1 MYLITSQGVIATL
14 YPDLYTGSS
23 DTFRSRR
30 ENLDGREKG
39 SLSNESEV
47 ASLKAAS
54 GVPTMDLSPVP
65 DCLALSP
72 ECAPASLL
80 TIPLTT
86 TCTEWKASIG
96 CLENAGAVCTDAER
110 DVIKSYE
117 SALCDGDDEGPM
129 LEESGSASAEPK
141 NSKLEV
147 GEEDHLE
154 GVPEE
159 SSLLRKSLI
168 PTEDK
173 ISSYS
178 ASRRLDGAV
187 TLSGTNQGTCYVTT
201 EDCFG
206 TGPPSGTSAY
216 APDERCTFTINGAT
230 DFSVTR
236 FDVESGYDYLTV
248 GGVQYDGT
256 SGPSDGSFTAGQ
268 QITWFSDYMVHRPG
282 FEICLAPSI
291 SHHFWDFRGCT
302 TGAPVYESFQS
313 VAATPMNGPTCSADG
328 LSLDGNDDYVDIT
341 NFEFGGT
348 TSIELYVKHDSFS
361 SYSRVFDF
369 GNGHPSDNVAL
380 INVGT
385 TSTISWNV
393 YQGVH
398 NTYLATSNFD
408 TSTWTHVVVTVS
420 GTNMKIYKNGVLAGT
435 KTDGH
440 EPNVLTRTNH
450 WLGRAAF
457 ASYGYFDGTIAYVKM
472 WHGEELQQSDVT
484 SLYSHHNTAHHF
496 WDFRGCTSNQID
508 IVEGQP
514 FVSNGKAVMKFRG
527 EYWYLVRRVPHH
539 LNRWHQ
545 ATDNLRGT
553 QAAYGSYNTDAVS
566 GTDEF
571 SLQFSS
577 LTWDKMLVNTGD
589 NSKWVELS
597 RTLVDSFA
605 TLECNHCQMNF
616 IMTSEG
622 NTTPFQYMRQV
633 QPEDPWI
640 SPSDHVTGPQLYGE
654 NSNTAWAVDSTGA
667 NVWVNSIDGP
677 GDGATWTY
685 YDDIIAGDL
694 VATPKNGASCGADGL
709 RLDGNNDYAD
719 IDDWEWGGTTSIEV
733 YVKYDSFNDHSRVF
747 DFSNGAGSD
756 NVMLYNQGTIST
768 VGWQV
773 LLGSAYKGHATSNFD
788 SSTWTHVVATVSGTN
803 MKIYKNGVLAGTRT
817 DGWEPNVLT
826 RSQHWLGRSAY
837 SHEGYFDGTIAYLKM
852 WHGVELQQ
860 SDVTSLYAPHNTA
873 HHFWDFRGCTTGAP
887 VRDSTCSSSC
897 ESSSV
902 WYFPMNQ
909 NTQYFDAESFTFSA
923 EWTIETW
930 VYPTDLSSSRFW
942 LNFHSSENCILFR
955 TSMFPNTNQWFHMV
969 ITYTGGSMTVYRDG
983 VVTTDGIYSSYCGSP
998 SGSLV
1003 FANDQDG
1010 NVVNDPS
1017 QASGHYQST
1026 VAIYNQ
1032 AKSAEEIQG
1041 TAAST
1046 EINALDPTLYALWAD
1061 NTGTDLT
1068 GNGNTA
1074 TLTSASV
1081 AGGPSEHSGWKQ
1093 RLR

>member
-80 TIPLTT
+80 TVPLTT

-117 SALCDGDDEGPM
+117 GALCDGDDEGPM
-129 LEESGSASAEPK
+129 LEESGSASAESK

-147 GEEDHLE
+147 GVEDHLK

-178 ASRRLDGAV
+178 ASRRLDDA
-187 TLSGTNQGTCYVTT
+187 
-201 EDCFG
+201 
-206 TGPPSGTSAY
+206 A
-216 APDERCTFTINGAT
+216 
-230 DFSVTR
+230 
-236 FDVESGYDYLTV
+236 
-248 GGVQYDGT
+248 
-256 SGPSDGSFTAGQ
+256 
-268 QITWFSDYMVHRPG
+268 
-282 FEICLAPSI
+282 
-291 SHHFWDFRGCT
+291 HHFWDFRGSRTCRVYDDFAT
-302 TGAPVYESFQS
+302 TVDLIAV
-313 VAATPMNGPTCSADG
+313 PMNGATCSADG
-328 LSLDGNDDYVDIT
+328 LSLDGNDDYADIT
-341 NFEFGGT
+341 DFEFGGT
-348 TSIELYVKHDSFS
+348 TSIEVYVKYDSFNNFG
-361 SYSRVFDF
+361 RVFDF
-369 GNGHPSDNVAL
+369 SNGENSDNVYL
-380 INVGT
+380 STWST
-385 TSTISWNV
+385 TSTVDWSV
-393 YQGVH
+393 RRGSTQKAL
-398 NTYLATSNFD
+398 TTSNFD
-408 TSTWTHVVVTVS
+408 SSTWTHVVVTVS
-420 GTNMKIYKNGVLAGT
+420 GTTMKIYKNGALAGT
-435 KTDGH
+435 MTDGN
-440 EPNVLTRTNH
+440 EPNVLTRTQH
-450 WLGRAAF
+450 WLGRSAW
-457 ASYGYFDGTIAYVKM
+457 STDGYFDGTIAYLKM
-472 WHGEELQQSDVT
+472 WHGVELQQLDVT
-484 SLYSHHNTAHHF
+484 DLYAPHNTAHHF
-496 WDFRGCTSNQID
+496 WDFRGCTTGGS
-508 IVEGQP
+508 V
-514 FVSNGKAVMKFRG
+514 
-527 EYWYLVRRVPHH
+527 
-539 LNRWHQ
+539 
-545 ATDNLRGT
+545 TD
-553 QAAYGSYNTDAVS
+553 S
-566 GTDEF
+566 
-571 SLQFSS
+571 
-577 LTWDKMLVNTGD
+577 
-589 NSKWVELS
+589 
-597 RTLVDSFA
+597 
-605 TLECNHCQMNF
+605 
-616 IMTSEG
+616 
-622 NTTPFQYMRQV
+622 
-633 QPEDPWI
+633 
-640 SPSDHVTGPQLYGE
+640 
-654 NSNTAWAVDSTGA
+654 
-667 NVWVNSIDGP
+667 
-677 GDGATWTY
+677 
-685 YDDIIAGDL
+685 IAGDL
-694 VATPKNGASCGADGL
+694 VATPVNGASCGADGL

-719 IDDWEWGGTTSIEV
+719 IDDWEWGGTTSFEVYVKYDTWGYYTYVFDLNSGGGSGSDNVRLGNHGSSSNILWSVYQGSTQKFSDSLGHFDSATWTHVVVTVKGAAMKVYTNGVLAGTKTDGHEPNVMTRTQHWLGRSGFGGGYMDGTIAYVKIWHGVELQQSDVTSLYSPHNTAHHFWDFRGCTTGGSVTDSIAGDLVATPVNGPVCGADGLRLDGNDDYVDINDWTWGGTTSIEV
-733 YVKYDSFNDHSRVF
+733 YVKYDSFNSYSHVL
-747 DFSNGAGSD
+747 DFGSGDSSD
-756 NVMLYNQGTIST
+756 NVVLNNYGTTSTIGWYVYQGPTNKYLT
-768 VGWQV
+768 
-773 LLGSAYKGHATSNFD
+773 TSNFD
-788 SSTWTHVVATVSGTN
+788 SSTWTHVVVTVSGTT
-803 MKIYKNGVLAGTRT
+803 MKIYKNGALAGTKT
-817 DGWEPNVLT
+817 DGHEPNVLT
-826 RSQHWLGRSAY
+826 RTQHWLGRSAW
-837 SHEGYFDGTIAYLKM
+837 SHHGYFDGTIAYLKM

-860 SDVTSLYAPHNTA
+860 LDVTDLYAPHNTA
-873 HHFWDFRGCTTGAP
+873 HHFWDFRGCTTGSP

-930 VYPTDLSSSRFW
+930 VYPTDSSSKFW
-942 LNFHSSENCILFR
+942 LNFHSEDNCMLFQ
-955 TSMFPNTNQWFHMV
+955 TKMFPNTNQWYHMV
-969 ITYTGGSMTVYRDG
+969 ITYTSSGMTIYRDG

-1003 FANDQDG
+1003 FGNDQDG

>member
-1 MYLITSQGVIATL
+1 
-14 YPDLYTGSS
+14 
-23 DTFRSRR
+23 
-30 ENLDGREKG
+30 
-39 SLSNESEV
+39 
-47 ASLKAAS
+47 
-54 GVPTMDLSPVP
+54 
-65 DCLALSP
+65 
-72 ECAPASLL
+72 
-80 TIPLTT
+80 
-86 TCTEWKASIG
+86 
-96 CLENAGAVCTDAER
+96 
-110 DVIKSYE
+110 
-117 SALCDGDDEGPM
+117 
-129 LEESGSASAEPK
+129 
-141 NSKLEV
+141 
-147 GEEDHLE
+147 
-154 GVPEE
+154 
-159 SSLLRKSLI
+159 
-168 PTEDK
+168 
-173 ISSYS
+173 
-178 ASRRLDGAV
+178 
-187 TLSGTNQGTCYVTT
+187 
-201 EDCFG
+201 
-206 TGPPSGTSAY
+206 
-216 APDERCTFTINGAT
+216 
-230 DFSVTR
+230 
-236 FDVESGYDYLTV
+236 
-248 GGVQYDGT
+248 
-256 SGPSDGSFTAGQ
+256 
-268 QITWFSDYMVHRPG
+268 
-282 FEICLAPSI
+282 
-291 SHHFWDFRGCT
+291 
-302 TGAPVYESFQS
+302 
-313 VAATPMNGPTCSADG
+313 MNGPTCSADG

-361 SYSRVFDF
+361 SYSRVLDF
-369 GNGHPSDNVAL
+369 GNGHPSDNVQL

-385 TSTISWNV
+385 TSTISWGV
-393 YQGVH
+393 WQG
-398 NTYLATSNFD
+398 TSTWKGLEASNFD

-472 WHGEELQQSDVT
+472 WHGVELQQSDVT
-484 SLYSHHNTAHHF
+484 SLYSPHNTAHHF

-514 FVSNGKAVMKFRG
+514 FVINGKAIMKFRG

-605 TLECNHCQMNF
+605 TLECSLCQMNF
-616 IMTSEG
+616 IMTSDG
-622 NTTPFQYMRQV
+622 NTTPLQYMRQGA
-633 QPEDPWI
+633 PEDPWI
-640 SPSDHVTGPQLYGE
+640 SPSDHATGPQLYGE
-654 NSNTAWAVDSTGA
+654 NSNPAWPVDSTGA

-733 YVKYDSFNDHSRVF
+733 YVKYDSFNDHS
-747 DFSNGAGSD
+747 
-756 NVMLYNQGTIST
+756 L
-768 VGWQV
+768 
-773 LLGSAYKGHATSNFD
+773 
-788 SSTWTHVVATVSGTN
+788 SGTN

-826 RSQHWLGRSAY
+826 RTQHWLGRSAY

-909 NTQYFDAESFTFSA
+909 EQYFDAESFTFSA

-942 LNFHSSENCILFR
+942 LNFHSSENCMLFK
-955 TSMFPNTNQWFHMV
+955 TNMFPNTNQWYHMV
-969 ITYTGGSMTVYRDG
+969 ITYTSSGMTIYRDG

-1003 FANDQDG
+1003 FGNDQDS

>member
-80 TIPLTT
+80 TVPLTT

-117 SALCDGDDEGPM
+117 GALCDGDDEGPM
-129 LEESGSASAEPK
+129 LEESGSASAESK

-147 GEEDHLE
+147 GVEDHLK

-178 ASRRLDGAV
+178 ASRRLDDA
-187 TLSGTNQGTCYVTT
+187 
-201 EDCFG
+201 
-206 TGPPSGTSAY
+206 A
-216 APDERCTFTINGAT
+216 
-230 DFSVTR
+230 
-236 FDVESGYDYLTV
+236 
-248 GGVQYDGT
+248 
-256 SGPSDGSFTAGQ
+256 
-268 QITWFSDYMVHRPG
+268 
-282 FEICLAPSI
+282 
-291 SHHFWDFRGCT
+291 HHFWDFRGSRTCRVYDDFAT
-302 TGAPVYESFQS
+302 TVDLIAV
-313 VAATPMNGPTCSADG
+313 PMNGATCSADG
-328 LSLDGNDDYVDIT
+328 LSLDGNDDYADIT
-341 NFEFGGT
+341 DFEF
-348 TSIELYVKHDSFS
+348 
-361 SYSRVFDF
+361 
-369 GNGHPSDNVAL
+369 
-380 INVGT
+380 
-385 TSTISWNV
+385 
-393 YQGVH
+393 
-398 NTYLATSNFD
+398 
-408 TSTWTHVVVTVS
+408 
-420 GTNMKIYKNGVLAGT
+420 
-435 KTDGH
+435 
-440 EPNVLTRTNH
+440 
-450 WLGRAAF
+450 
-457 ASYGYFDGTIAYVKM
+457 
-472 WHGEELQQSDVT
+472 
-484 SLYSHHNTAHHF
+484 
-496 WDFRGCTSNQID
+496 
-508 IVEGQP
+508 
-514 FVSNGKAVMKFRG
+514 
-527 EYWYLVRRVPHH
+527 
-539 LNRWHQ
+539 
-545 ATDNLRGT
+545 
-553 QAAYGSYNTDAVS
+553 
-566 GTDEF
+566 
-571 SLQFSS
+571 
-577 LTWDKMLVNTGD
+577 
-589 NSKWVELS
+589 
-597 RTLVDSFA
+597 
-605 TLECNHCQMNF
+605 
-616 IMTSEG
+616 
-622 NTTPFQYMRQV
+622 
-633 QPEDPWI
+633 
-640 SPSDHVTGPQLYGE
+640 
-654 NSNTAWAVDSTGA
+654 
-667 NVWVNSIDGP
+667 
-677 GDGATWTY
+677 
-685 YDDIIAGDL
+685 
-694 VATPKNGASCGADGL
+694 
-709 RLDGNNDYAD
+709 
-719 IDDWEWGGTTSIEV
+719 GGTTSIEV
-733 YVKYDSFNDHSRVF
+733 YVKYDSFNNFGRVF
-747 DFSNGAGSD
+747 DFSNGENSD
-756 NVMLYNQGTIST
+756 NVYLSTWSTTST
-768 VGWQV
+768 VDWSV
-773 LLGSAYKGHATSNFD
+773 RRGSTQKALTTSNFD
-788 SSTWTHVVATVSGTN
+788 SSTWTHVVVTVSGTT
-803 MKIYKNGVLAGTRT
+803 MKIYKNGALAGTMT
-817 DGWEPNVLT
+817 DGNEPNVLT
-826 RSQHWLGRSAY
+826 RTQHWLGRSAW
-837 SHEGYFDGTIAYLKM
+837 STDGYFDGTIAYLKM

-860 SDVTSLYAPHNTA
+860 LDVTDLYAPHNTA
-873 HHFWDFRGCTTGAP
+873 HHFWDFRGCTTGGSVTDSIAGDLVATPVNGTTMKIYKNGALAGTKTDGHEPNVLTRTQHWLGRSAWSHHGYFDGTIAYLKMWHGVELQQLDVTDLYAPHNTAHHFWDFRGCTTGSP

-930 VYPTDLSSSRFW
+930 VYPTDSSSKFW
-942 LNFHSSENCILFR
+942 LNFHSEDNCMLFQ
-955 TSMFPNTNQWFHMV
+955 TKMFPNTNQWYHMV
-969 ITYTGGSMTVYRDG
+969 ITYTSSGMTIYRDG

-1003 FANDQDG
+1003 FGNDQDG